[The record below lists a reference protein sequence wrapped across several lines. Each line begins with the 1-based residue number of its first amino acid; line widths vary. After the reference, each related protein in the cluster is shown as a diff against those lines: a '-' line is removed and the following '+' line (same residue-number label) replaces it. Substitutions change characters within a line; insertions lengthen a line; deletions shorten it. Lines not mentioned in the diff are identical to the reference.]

1 MTAQSEQALEN
12 GLISTLKDMSYEY
25 VQIKEETNLYSNFK
39 AQLEKHNAK
48 KLAEIGRTAF
58 TDKEFEKI
66 CIYLEGGTLFE
77 KSKKLRDLYPMETE
91 DGQHRIWV
99 EFLNKNHWCQNE
111 FQVSNQITMEGR
123 KTCRYDVTILING
136 LPLVQIELKK
146 RGVELKQA
154 YNQVQRYQKTSFRG
168 LFDYIH
174 LFVISNGVNTRYF
187 ANNPNC
193 GYKFTF
199 NWTLP
204 NNEPVNDLS
213 QFAAHFFDK
222 CTMGKMISKY
232 IVLHEGDKCLM
243 VLRPYQYYAVEKIL
257 DRVQNTNKNG
267 YIWHTTG
274 AGKTL
279 TSFKAA
285 QLVAELDGID
295 KVLFVVDRHDLDTQT
310 KSEYEAFEPGA
321 VDGTDNTYELVKRL
335 NSDKKIILTT
345 IQKLNAAIKKD
356 FYNKRIQD
364 LRDKKFV
371 MIFDECHR
379 SHFGECHRNIV
390 NFFRNLQIF
399 GFTGTPIFPENAKQ
413 DITTYEVFGECLH
426 KYMIKDA
433 IADENVLGFLVE
445 YYQGKLD
452 ANEQSD
458 IRMKTIAEFIVNNFR
473 KSTFDGEFN
482 ALFAVQSVPM
492 LLKYY
497 KIFKDLQ
504 PDIKIAAIFTY
515 APNTSQDD
523 AKTGM
528 NQGFETDSVQADEL
542 QAIMDDY
549 NAHFGTAFTTDNF
562 GAYYD
567 DINERMKKRKV
578 GMEPIDLLLVVGM
591 FLTGFDAKKLNTLY
605 VDKNLEYHGL
615 LQAFSRTNRILNE
628 KKRFGKI
635 LCFRDLKAKVDESLK
650 LFCGGDPNVG
660 VQRPEFKQ
668 VKREL
673 NELSEAF
680 LQKYPTM
687 ESVDVLK
694 SEYDKKKFL
703 LAFRDIIKKRAEIQ
717 IYEDFDADDPSLI
730 LSEQDY
736 NDYRSKYLDM
746 TVGFI
751 KEDSD
756 EPHLQEEP
764 SAEYGD
770 GGKLEDI
777 DFCLELLHSDVI
789 NVAYIL
795 SLISDLNPSDE
806 DYEQKRQEILDTMI
820 KDATMRKK
828 TRLIDDFIKT
838 NVDYDKEGFQRAK
851 ADGTMDLET
860 RLKGYIIEK
869 KTEAVED
876 LAMVEG
882 VDAEALGKYMSEYDY
897 LGREKPEIIQEA
909 VRKKKMG
916 LLARSA
922 TVRRIVEKMR
932 EIIDLF
938 SWE

>member
-1 MTAQSEQALEN
+1 M
-12 GLISTLKDMSYEY
+12 
-25 VQIKEETNLYSNFK
+25 
-39 AQLEKHNAK
+39 
-48 KLAEIGRTAF
+48 
-58 TDKEFEKI
+58 
-66 CIYLEGGTLFE
+66 
-77 KSKKLRDLYPMETE
+77 
-91 DGQHRIWV
+91 
-99 EFLNKNHWCQNE
+99 
-111 FQVSNQITMEGR
+111 
-123 KTCRYDVTILING
+123 
-136 LPLVQIELKK
+136 
-146 RGVELKQA
+146 
-154 YNQVQRYQKTSFRG
+154 
-168 LFDYIH
+168 
-174 LFVISNGVNTRYF
+174 
-187 ANNPNC
+187 
-193 GYKFTF
+193 
-199 NWTLP
+199 
-204 NNEPVNDLS
+204 
-213 QFAAHFFDK
+213 
-222 CTMGKMISKY
+222 
-232 IVLHEGDKCLM
+232 
-243 VLRPYQYYAVEKIL
+243 
-257 DRVQNTNKNG
+257 
-267 YIWHTTG
+267 
-274 AGKTL
+274 
-279 TSFKAA
+279 
-285 QLVAELDGID
+285 
-295 KVLFVVDRHDLDTQT
+295 
-310 KSEYEAFEPGA
+310 
-321 VDGTDNTYELVKRL
+321 
-335 NSDKKIILTT
+335 
-345 IQKLNAAIKKD
+345 
-356 FYNKRIQD
+356 
-364 LRDKKFV
+364 
-371 MIFDECHR
+371 
-379 SHFGECHRNIV
+379 
-390 NFFRNLQIF
+390 
-399 GFTGTPIFPENAKQ
+399 
-413 DITTYEVFGECLH
+413 
-426 KYMIKDA
+426 
-433 IADENVLGFLVE
+433 
-445 YYQGKLD
+445 
-452 ANEQSD
+452 
-458 IRMKTIAEFIVNNFR
+458 
-473 KSTFDGEFN
+473 
-482 ALFAVQSVPM
+482 
-492 LLKYY
+492 
-497 KIFKDLQ
+497 
-504 PDIKIAAIFTY
+504 
-515 APNTSQDD
+515 
-523 AKTGM
+523 
-528 NQGFETDSVQADEL
+528 
-542 QAIMDDY
+542 
-549 NAHFGTAFTTDNF
+549 
-562 GAYYD
+562 
-567 DINERMKKRKV
+567 
-578 GMEPIDLLLVVGM
+578 
-591 FLTGFDAKKLNTLY
+591 
-605 VDKNLEYHGL
+605 
-615 LQAFSRTNRILNE
+615 
-628 KKRFGKI
+628 
-635 LCFRDLKAKVDESLK
+635 DESLK

-756 EPHLQEEP
+756 EPHLQEEL

-860 RLKGYIIEK
+860 RLKDYIIEK

>member
-12 GLISTLKDMSYEY
+12 GLIATLKDMSYDY
-25 VQIKEETNLYSNFK
+25 VQIKEDTNLLSNFK

-48 KLAEIGRTAF
+48 ALAEIGRNSF
-58 TDKEFEKI
+58 TEKEFEKI

-111 FQVSNQITMEGR
+111 FQVSNQITVEGR

-168 LFDYIH
+168 LFDYIQ

-213 QFAAHFFDK
+213 QFATHFFDK
-222 CTMGKMISKY
+222 CVLGKIISKY
-232 IVLHEGDKCLM
+232 IVMHEGDKCLM

-310 KSEYEAFEPGA
+310 KAEYEAFEPGA
-321 VDGTDNTYELVKRL
+321 VDGTDDTYELVKRL
-335 NSDKKIILTT
+335 KSDKKIILTT
-345 IQKLNAAIKKD
+345 IQKLNTAIKKD
-356 FYNKRIQD
+356 FYNKRIQE

-379 SHFGECHRNIV
+379 SHFGECHKNIV

-399 GFTGTPIFPENAKQ
+399 GFTGTPIFVENAKQ
-413 DITTYEVFGECLH
+413 DITTKEVFGDCLH

-452 ANEQSD
+452 ASQDSD
-458 IRMKTIAEFIVNNFR
+458 IRMKEIASFILKNFR

-515 APNTSQDD
+515 APNVSQDD

-528 NQGFETDSVQADEL
+528 NQGFETYAVQADEL

-549 NAHFGTAFTTDNF
+549 NANFGTAFTMDNF

-567 DINERMKKRKV
+567 DINERMKKRKA

-615 LQAFSRTNRILNE
+615 LQAFSRTNRVLNE

-635 LCFRDLKAKVDESLK
+635 LCFRDLKDKVDESLK
-650 LFCGGDPNVG
+650 LFSAGGIEDVLRKPF
-660 VQRPEFKQ
+660 QE
-668 VKREL
+668 VKRTF
-673 NELSEAF
+673 NELSETF

-687 ESVDVLK
+687 ESVDALK
-694 SEYDKKKFL
+694 SEYDKKKYL
-703 LAFRDIIKKRAEIQ
+703 LAFREIIKKRAEIQ
-717 IYEDFDADDPSLI
+717 IYEDFDADDPGLI

-751 KEDSD
+751 KEEKVD
-756 EPHLQEEP
+756 EPGLLEEP
-764 SAEYGD
+764 QAEYGD

-777 DFCLELLHSDVI
+777 DFCLELLHSDVV

-795 SLISDLNPSDE
+795 SLISNLNPSDE
-806 DYEQKRQEILDTMI
+806 NYEQKRQEILDTMI
-820 KDATMRKK
+820 KDAAMRKK
-828 TRLIDDFIKT
+828 TQLIDDFIKR
-838 NVDYDKEGFQRAK
+838 NVDYDKAGFQRAK

-860 RLKGYIIEK
+860 RLKDYIIEK
-869 KTEAVED
+869 KTEAIED
-876 LAMVEG
+876 LAKVEG
-882 VDAEALGKYMSEYDY
+882 VDPEALGKYMSEYDY

-922 TVRRIVEKMR
+922 TVRRIIEKMR